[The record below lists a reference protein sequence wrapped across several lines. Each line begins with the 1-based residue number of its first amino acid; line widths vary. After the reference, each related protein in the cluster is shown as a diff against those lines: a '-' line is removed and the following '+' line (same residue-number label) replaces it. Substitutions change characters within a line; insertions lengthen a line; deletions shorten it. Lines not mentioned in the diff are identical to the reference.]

1 LRRAYHGG
9 ITGGRRAIDID
20 WKAWIAERHR
30 IFEEGISLNT
40 HIGLR
45 LEDAGPGWARMRMD
59 LTPEVLNPFG
69 AAHGGAT
76 CALIDSTAG
85 SAIAAATAAEDGTIG
100 DRLRGTIDMQVHFL
114 ERARGAYLIGE
125 GRVIRH
131 GNAIGIAH
139 VDVRDDA
146 GALVAIGTGTFRLG
160 RPGTTR
166 NID

>member
-1 LRRAYHGG
+1 
-9 ITGGRRAIDID
+9 
-20 WKAWIAERHR
+20 
-30 IFEEGISLNT
+30 
-40 HIGLR
+40 
-45 LEDAGPGWARMRMD
+45 MD
-59 LTPEVLNPFG
+59 LAPEVLNPFG

-85 SAIAAATAAEDGTIG
+85 SAVAAATAAEDGTIG

-139 VDVRDDA
+139 VDVRDEA
-146 GALVAIGTGTFRLG
+146 GTLVAMGTATFRLG

>member
-1 LRRAYHGG
+1 LCRNPFTEAR
-9 ITGGRRAIDID
+9 TIDID
-20 WKAWIAERHR
+20 WQAWIADRHKL
-30 IFEEGISLNT
+30 FEEGVSFNT
-40 HIGLR
+40 HVALV

-59 LTPEVLNPFG
+59 LRPEVMNPFG
-69 AAHGGAT
+69 AVHGGAT

-85 SAIAAATAAEDGTIG
+85 SAIAAGTAAEDGTIG
-100 DRLRGTIDMQVHFL
+100 DRIRGTIDMQVHFL
-114 ERARGAYLIGE
+114 ERARGAYLIAE
-125 GRVIRH
+125 GRVIRS

-146 GALVAIGTGTFRLG
+146 GTLVAIGTATFRLG